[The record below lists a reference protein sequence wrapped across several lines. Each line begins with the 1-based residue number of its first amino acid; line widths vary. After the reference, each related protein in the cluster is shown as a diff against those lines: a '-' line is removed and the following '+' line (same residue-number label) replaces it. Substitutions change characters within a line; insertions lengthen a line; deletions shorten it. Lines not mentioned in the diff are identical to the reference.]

1 MQLVV
6 ARIGRAHGIK
16 GEVTV
21 EVRTDE
27 PELRLGPG
35 AVLATDPASAG
46 PLTIETGRV
55 HSGRLLLRFEGVR
68 DRTGAEALRNTLLIA
83 EVDPE
88 ELPEDPDE
96 YYDHQLID
104 LDVVTADG
112 TEVGRITEI
121 SHLPSQDLFIVE
133 RPDGSEVMIPF
144 VEEIVTE
151 IDLEEQRAVIDP
163 PPGLIDDSEAEI
175 ASRDATSEDDDADA
189 ARRRHDLPR
198 VPGTAERLARRQGTR
213 ARAARRPRA
222 RPARLDVRPA
232 QHRRRHPVRRRPRH
246 GHEDRA
252 LGRRAGRR
260 PRRRLRGRART
271 APSSSSP
278 RPAAAPSPRNSPSS
292 SPSGPG

>member
-35 AVLATDPASAG
+35 AVLLTDPASTG

-68 DRTGAEALRNTLLIA
+68 DRNGAEALRNTLLIA

-88 ELPEDPDE
+88 ELPEEEDE
-96 YYDHQLID
+96 YYDHQLMD
-104 LDVVTADG
+104 LDVVTRDG
-112 TEVGRITEI
+112 LEVGRITEI

-144 VEEIVTE
+144 VESIVTE
-151 IDLEEQRAVIDP
+151 IDLTEQRAVIDP
-163 PPGLIDDSEAEI
+163 PPGLIDDRAEI
-175 ASRDATSEDDDADA
+175 ASARDA
-189 ARRRHDLPR
+189 
-198 VPGTAERLARRQGTR
+198 AEESTTDSAG
-213 ARAARRPRA
+213 
-222 RPARLDVRPA
+222 PAGDEV
-232 QHRRRHPVRRRPRH
+232 
-246 GHEDRA
+246 
-252 LGRRAGRR
+252 
-260 PRRRLRGRART
+260 
-271 APSSSSP
+271 
-278 RPAAAPSPRNSPSS
+278 
-292 SPSGPG
+292 

>member
-27 PELRLGPG
+27 PELRLAPG
-35 AVLATDPASAG
+35 AVLATEPASTG

-55 HSGRLLLRFEGVR
+55 HSGRLLLRFAGVS

-83 EVDPE
+83 EIDPE
-88 ELPEDPDE
+88 ELPDGEDE
-96 YYDHQLID
+96 YYDHQLMD
-104 LDVVTADG
+104 LDVVTEDG

-151 IDLEEQRAVIDP
+151 IDLEEQRAVIAP
-163 PPGLIDDSEAEI
+163 PPGLIDDRAEI
-175 ASRDATSEDDDADA
+175 ASSREEDESSRDEHASSREED
-189 ARRRHDLPR
+189 
-198 VPGTAERLARRQGTR
+198 E
-213 ARAARRPRA
+213 
-222 RPARLDVRPA
+222 
-232 QHRRRHPVRRRPRH
+232 
-246 GHEDRA
+246 
-252 LGRRAGRR
+252 
-260 PRRRLRGRART
+260 
-271 APSSSSP
+271 S
-278 RPAAAPSPRNSPSS
+278 
-292 SPSGPG
+292 

>member
-35 AVLATDPASAG
+35 AVLATDPASTG

-83 EVDPE
+83 EIDPE
-88 ELPEDPDE
+88 ELPEDEDE
-96 YYDHQLID
+96 YYDHQLMD
-104 LDVVTADG
+104 LDIVTKDG
-112 TEVGRITEI
+112 LEVGRITEI

-144 VEEIVTE
+144 VESIVTE
-151 IDLEEQRAVIDP
+151 IDLEEQRAIIDP
-163 PPGLIDDSEAEI
+163 PPGLIDDRAEI
-175 ASRDATSEDDDADA
+175 VSTRPAEAAEDEVAEDEAAEDEAAPKDDA
-189 ARRRHDLPR
+189 
-198 VPGTAERLARRQGTR
+198 
-213 ARAARRPRA
+213 
-222 RPARLDVRPA
+222 
-232 QHRRRHPVRRRPRH
+232 
-246 GHEDRA
+246 
-252 LGRRAGRR
+252 
-260 PRRRLRGRART
+260 
-271 APSSSSP
+271 
-278 RPAAAPSPRNSPSS
+278 
-292 SPSGPG
+292 

>member
-27 PELRLGPG
+27 PELRLAPG
-35 AVLATDPASAG
+35 AVLATDPAAAG

-55 HSGRLLLRFEGVR
+55 HSGRLLLRFEGVS

-83 EVDPE
+83 EIDPE
-88 ELPEDPDE
+88 ELPEGEDE

-121 SHLPSQDLFIVE
+121 SHLPTQDLFIVE

-151 IDLEEQRAVIDP
+151 IDLEEQKAVITP
-163 PPGLIDDSEAEI
+163 PPGLIDDRAEI
-175 ASRDATSEDDDADA
+175 ASSREE
-189 ARRRHDLPR
+189 
-198 VPGTAERLARRQGTR
+198 TAGAEETGGA
-213 ARAARRPRA
+213 
-222 RPARLDVRPA
+222 
-232 QHRRRHPVRRRPRH
+232 
-246 GHEDRA
+246 E
-252 LGRRAGRR
+252 
-260 PRRRLRGRART
+260 
-271 APSSSSP
+271 S
-278 RPAAAPSPRNSPSS
+278 
-292 SPSGPG
+292 

>member
-27 PELRLGPG
+27 PELRLAPG

-68 DRTGAEALRNTLLIA
+68 DRTAAEALRNTLLIA
-83 EVDPE
+83 EIDPA
-88 ELPEDPDE
+88 ELPEEEDE
-96 YYDHQLID
+96 YYDHQLMD
-104 LDVVTADG
+104 LDVVTKDG
-112 TEVGRITEI
+112 VEVGRITEI

-144 VEEIVTE
+144 VEAIVTE

-163 PPGLIDDSEAEI
+163 PPGLIDDRAEI
-175 ASRDATSEDDDADA
+175 VSSRDADEDADDDGAEEADGDEA
-189 ARRRHDLPR
+189 GASATADG
-198 VPGTAERLARRQGTR
+198 GTDTDGD
-213 ARAARRPRA
+213 RP
-222 RPARLDVRPA
+222 
-232 QHRRRHPVRRRPRH
+232 
-246 GHEDRA
+246 
-252 LGRRAGRR
+252 
-260 PRRRLRGRART
+260 
-271 APSSSSP
+271 
-278 RPAAAPSPRNSPSS
+278 
-292 SPSGPG
+292 

>member
-35 AVLATDPASAG
+35 AVLATEPAGVG

-68 DRTGAEALRNTLLIA
+68 DRTAAEALRNTLLIA

-88 ELPEDPDE
+88 ELPEDPE
-96 YYDHQLID
+96 EFYDHQLMD
-104 LDVVTADG
+104 LDVVLADG
-112 TEVGRITEI
+112 TEIGRITEI
-121 SHLPSQDLFIVE
+121 THLPSQDLFIVE

-151 IDLEEQRAVIDP
+151 IDLAEQRAVITP
-163 PPGLIDDSEAEI
+163 PPGLIDESQAVI
-175 ASRDATSEDDDADA
+175 ASSRDEEGDGDEA
-189 ARRRHDLPR
+189 
-198 VPGTAERLARRQGTR
+198 
-213 ARAARRPRA
+213 
-222 RPARLDVRPA
+222 
-232 QHRRRHPVRRRPRH
+232 
-246 GHEDRA
+246 
-252 LGRRAGRR
+252 
-260 PRRRLRGRART
+260 
-271 APSSSSP
+271 
-278 RPAAAPSPRNSPSS
+278 PAAGKDA
-292 SPSGPG
+292 